1 MKKTQ
6 IALLIFLVIA
16 LAVIISMVYQAD
28 TYSSFDVARNNPGK
42 EFHIIG
48 ILNMEKPVEEIII
61 GNTLLLTFYMIDDKG
76 YESKV
81 HHLGQKPTDFEKS
94 DQIVLIGKFEEDVFV
109 ATSLLLKCPSKYKTE
124 GVESDKDKDM
134 DMV

>member
-6 IALLIFLVIA
+6 IALLLFLVVV

-28 TYSSFDVARNNPGK
+28 TYSSFDIARNNAGK

-48 ILNMEKPVEEIII
+48 VLNTDMPIEEIVTS
-61 GNTLLLTFYMIDDKG
+61 NTLLLTFYMNDDKG
-76 YESKV
+76 YEAKV
-81 HHLGQKPTDFEKS
+81 HHLGPKPTDFEKS

-109 ATSLLLKCPSKYKTE
+109 ASSLLLKCPSKYKKE
-124 GVESDKDKDM
+124 GM
-134 DMV
+134 D